1 MTEVKAIR
9 VRKLSESS
17 FTFQA
22 GQFSQLNLKKVEP
35 ASLMTDVLHQSIPA
49 VPSPCTRGYCG
60 AFAYLVSP
68 RGGAL
73 VNFALPGGWAFANPL
88 RPPQAFDMYVV
99 SYPNITTQRILLEKQ
114 ADWLICQG
122 REKL

>member
-1 MTEVKAIR
+1 MTEIKAIR

-17 FTFQA
+17 FTFSGRSVFPVEPQI
-22 GQFSQLNLKKVEP
+22 EP

-49 VPSPCTRGYCG
+49 APSPCTQGYCR

-68 RGGAL
+68 RGGTL
-73 VNFALPGGWAFANPL
+73 VNFALPGGRAFANPL
-88 RPPQAFDMYVV
+88 RPPRAFDVYVV
-99 SYPNITTQRILLEKQ
+99 SYPNITTQRILLQKQ